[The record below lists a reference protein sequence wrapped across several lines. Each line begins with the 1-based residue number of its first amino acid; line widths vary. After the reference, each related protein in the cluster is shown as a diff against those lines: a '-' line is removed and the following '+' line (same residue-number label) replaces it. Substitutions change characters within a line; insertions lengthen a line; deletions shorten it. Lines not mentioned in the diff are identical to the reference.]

1 MGSAYKKVIGIGV
14 STILIPLGKWILGRI
29 ADKAGE
35 KLASKSS
42 SEEDYSQ
49 SAEEDA
55 RQYP

>member
-1 MGSAYKKVIGIGV
+1 MGSVYKKVIGIGV
-14 STILIPLGKWILGRI
+14 STILIPLGKWVLEKI
-29 ADKAGE
+29 AERSSE

-55 RQYP
+55 GQYP